1 MANEPWRIRLKAAF
15 EADGRSM
22 NAVSLAAECAPNYL
36 QGILAGDKEPGLARF
51 MRLCRAMNVS
61 PTYILTGSEVS
72 PDTEE
77 VMAALEKNPSKRAA
91 ILALLRDLPKEP

>member
-1 MANEPWRIRLKAAF
+1 MANELWRIRLKAAF

-22 NAVSLAAECAPNYL
+22 NAVSLAAKCAPNYM
-36 QGILAGDKEPGLARF
+36 QGILAGDKEPGLVRF

-77 VMAALEKNPSKRAA
+77 VVAALEENPSKRAA